1 MQIEVS
7 FPYLKKQSTKSFSEL
22 VESTHTDTIYLTDP
36 FQI

>member
-7 FPYLKKQSTKSFSEL
+7 FLCLQKQSTESYSEL
-22 VESTHTDTIYLTDP
+22 VESTHTDTLYLTDP